1 MVLALYL
8 GIASIAFALA
18 AAVMRP
24 SERSMLLVALS
35 FFLSSLCFLFILW
48 SNTRV
53 DISSILDTVNGWFF
67 WRGGAD
73 GQLHCPFGNLS
84 RPIREGAPPGAPP
97 VTNVQNPKSPALPPC
112 LKEVQSDSA

>member
-8 GIASIAFALA
+8 GIASIALA

-67 WRGGAD
+67 GGAA
-73 GQLHCPFGNLS
+73 LMASSTALS
-84 RPIREGAPPGAPP
+84 AISLVRYVRGLRRARR
-97 VTNVQNPKSPALPPC
+97 Q
-112 LKEVQSDSA
+112 

>member
-24 SERSMLLVALS
+24 SERSMVLVALS

-67 WRGGAD
+67 GGA
-73 GQLHCPFGNLS
+73 GLMASSTALS
-84 RPIREGAPPGAPP
+84 AISLVRYVRGAPPGAPP
-97 VTNVQNPKSPALPPC
+97 VTNVQKPKSPALPPC
-112 LKEVQSDSA
+112 LNEVQSDSA

>member
-53 DISSILDTVNGWFF
+53 DIESILDTANGWFL
-67 WRGGAD
+67 GGAALMAISTALSAICLVRYLR
-73 GQLHCPFGNLS
+73 GLH
-84 RPIREGAPPGAPP
+84 RARH
-97 VTNVQNPKSPALPPC
+97 Q
-112 LKEVQSDSA
+112 